1 VVRLTHGHIRT
12 LRGGTASF
20 LDSVVTRP
28 YSPSMRHWVALL
40 AIVILTGCTESP
52 QPTPSSSAA
61 TPIISSPG
69 TTTSAEPTPSSA
81 TTVHV
86 PEPGQVVAAFGSLWV
101 ESHKDG
107 TVWRI
112 GSNGDVAAQIAD
124 STSSRTDQRFT
135 ARSTAITAGFGSV
148 WTLTDDALVRIDPAS
163 NKVAGRVP
171 IAVPNALAVGEGAV
185 WVVSGPGQIRLIK
198 IDPSTMRA
206 DNFADLGTSVGAIAV
221 SAGYVWLVRF
231 SEAGGMD
238 RIDPTSGALSDLPVG
253 YNDRFLVAT
262 PRWLWLIN
270 TGSAQS
276 IDPTDGRAVDARP
289 KKKASGS
296 IGASYSH
303 GVVWI
308 NDGAAVGID
317 ARSGA
322 LVERILAFTGVKW
335 WWTGGIAQLRR
346 RVWLADPAGDRVVG
360 LPLD

>member
-1 VVRLTHGHIRT
+1 
-12 LRGGTASF
+12 
-20 LDSVVTRP
+20 
-28 YSPSMRHWVALL
+28 MRRWVALF

-52 QPTPSSSAA
+52 QPTPPSSAA
-61 TPIISSPG
+61 TPILSSPG

-81 TTVHV
+81 TTTVDV
-86 PEPGQVVAAFGSLWV
+86 PEPGQMVAAYGSLWV
-101 ESHKDG
+101 ESHEDG

-112 GSNGDVAAQIAD
+112 GPNGDVAARIAD
-124 STSSRTDQRFT
+124 STSSRTDQRFS
-135 ARSTAITAGFGSV
+135 ARSTVIAAGFGSV
-148 WTLTDDALVRIDPAS
+148 WTLTDDALVRIDPTS
-163 NKVAGRVP
+163 NKVVGSVP
-171 IAVPNALAVGEGAV
+171 IAVPHALAVGEGAM
-185 WVVSGPGQIRLIK
+185 WVVSGPGQVRLIK
-198 IDPSTMRA
+198 IDPSTMHA

-270 TGSAQS
+270 TGGAQR
-276 IDPTDGRAVDARP
+276 IDPTDGRAVDARSR
-289 KKKASGS
+289 KKASGS

-308 NDGAAVGID
+308 NDGAAVGFD

-322 LVERILAFTGVKW
+322 VVERISAFTGVKW
-335 WWTGGIAQLRR
+335 WWTGGIAQLGP
-346 RVWLADPAGDRVVG
+346 RVWLADPAGDHVVG

>member
-1 VVRLTHGHIRT
+1 
-12 LRGGTASF
+12 
-20 LDSVVTRP
+20 
-28 YSPSMRHWVALL
+28 MRRWVALF

-52 QPTPSSSAA
+52 QPTPPSSAA
-61 TPIISSPG
+61 TPILSSPG

-81 TTVHV
+81 TTTVDV
-86 PEPGQVVAAFGSLWV
+86 PEPGQMVAAYGSLWV
-101 ESHKDG
+101 ESHEDG

-112 GSNGDVAAQIAD
+112 GPNGDVAARIAD
-124 STSSRTDQRFT
+124 STSSRTDQRFS
-135 ARSTAITAGFGSV
+135 ARSTAIAAGFGSV
-148 WTLTDDALVRIDPAS
+148 WTLTDDALVRIDPTS
-163 NKVAGRVP
+163 NKVVGSVP
-171 IAVPNALAVGEGAV
+171 IAVPHALAVGEGAM
-185 WVVSGPGQIRLIK
+185 WVVSGPGQVRLIK
-198 IDPSTMRA
+198 IDPSTMHA

-270 TGSAQS
+270 TGGAQR
-276 IDPTDGRAVDARP
+276 IDPTDGRAVDARSR
-289 KKKASGS
+289 KKASGS

-308 NDGAAVGID
+308 NDGAAVGFD

-322 LVERILAFTGVKW
+322 VVERISAFTGVKW
-335 WWTGGIAQLRR
+335 WWTGGIAQLGP